1 MFLKSQASINFLAH
15 EKMEFNIA
23 TMRSFPKGNLDEV
36 EGATKWRPERNR
48 IVAVISSD
56 LRAKRSGEDVRVFE
70 LLVLLGAVVVFSYN
84 F

>member
-1 MFLKSQASINFLAH
+1 
-15 EKMEFNIA
+15 
-23 TMRSFPKGNLDEV
+23 MRSFPKGNLDGV
-36 EGATKWRPERNR
+36 EGATKWRLERNR